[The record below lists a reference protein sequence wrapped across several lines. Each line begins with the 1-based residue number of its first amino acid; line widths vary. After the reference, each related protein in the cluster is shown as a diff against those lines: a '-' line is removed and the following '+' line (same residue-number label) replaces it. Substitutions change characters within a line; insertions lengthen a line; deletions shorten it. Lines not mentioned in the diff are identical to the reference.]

1 MIGLEDAMYTYEYKN
16 YFKILPS
23 LFNWNL
29 DKKRIKNGK
38 KVPYN
43 FVYSSNN
50 NIHWMTQ
57 KELKTWIKSNLE
69 KK

>member
-1 MIGLEDAMYTYEYKN
+1 MYTYEYKN

-29 DKKRIKNGK
+29 DKTRIKNGK
-38 KVPYN
+38 KVSDN

-50 NIHWMTQ
+50 NNKWMTQ
-57 KELKTWIKSNLE
+57 KN
-69 KK
+69 